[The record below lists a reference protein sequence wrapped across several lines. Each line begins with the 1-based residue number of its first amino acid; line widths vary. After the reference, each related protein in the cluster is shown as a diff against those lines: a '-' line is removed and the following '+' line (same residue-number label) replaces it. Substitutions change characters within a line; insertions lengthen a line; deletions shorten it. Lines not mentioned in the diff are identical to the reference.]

1 MKKLFDFKHFKGDLF
16 GGITAGIVALPLALA
31 FGVSSGLGPSAGLYG
46 AIFVSFFAALF
57 GGTNTQI
64 SGPTA
69 PMTAVSM
76 VVIAGLV
83 AAFDGDVAKALPA
96 ILTVFLLAG
105 IMQVG
110 LGFLGLGKYIKYIP
124 YPVVS
129 GFMTAIGVII
139 LITQILPA
147 IGYYPK
153 EDTAFVN
160 QFKPHAEEIILDNIL
175 AEEAE
180 EGFLVLEDFKE
191 TIERAEMITPI
202 QVLKESQTL
211 ASKDA
216 SGVIGALKI
225 LPRALK
231 NISWLEFLLAAGT
244 IFIIYGFKRITTK
257 VPSTLVAL
265 VVMSGIAIGFNLNYR
280 PIEEIPSGLPIPNF
294 EIFTNFSFGNITP
307 YIFTALTLALLGAID
322 SLLTSVVADN
332 MTKTKHK
339 PNKELIG
346 QGIGNSVAAIFGGIP
361 GAGATIR
368 TVVNINAGGK
378 TRLSGMVAGVLL
390 LVVLLAIGPIA
401 SMIPAA
407 VLAGILI
414 TVGIGVMDYK
424 GLKAIP
430 YMPRPEVVIM
440 IVVLVLSSV
449 WNLVYAV
456 GIGLVI
462 ASLMFVKKIGDLTA
476 ERSDVKSLT
485 KETAWVDETEFP
497 EDFKEVV
504 FIKHIKG
511 PLFFGSTS
519 DFQNLMKQIPESA
532 SIIII
537 RMGRMQYID
546 QSGLYVLEDELIE
559 LTRQGK
565 TVLFVDV
572 LEQPRAL
579 LENIDIIPDLVPEEQ
594 IFEKFDDCTS
604 WIKKNILKIDEDF
617 KNRTQTKETQ
627 NSLTPKEAHNIL
639 VEGNKRFAKNLKA
652 QRNLQ
657 DQVFETSE
665 GQYPFAVIL
674 SCIDSRVPAE
684 LVFDQGIGD
693 IFSVRVAGNVV
704 NKDVLGSMEYACN
717 VAGSKIVV
725 VMGHTKCGAVTAAC
739 KHVELGN
746 ITPLLEKIKP
756 AINIVSKGNEELT
769 DEQIEEVSF
778 ENVNVSIEQIRKE
791 SPILA
796 EMEKNGEIEI
806 VGASYDVN
814 TGLVEF
820 H

>member
-1 MKKLFDFKHFKGDLF
+1 MKNLFDFKHFKGDLF

-76 VVIAGLV
+76 VVIAGMV
-83 AAFDGDVAKALPA
+83 AAFDGDITKALPA

-105 IMQVG
+105 LMQIG
-110 LGFLGLGKYIKYIP
+110 LGFIGLGKYIKYIP

-139 LITQILPA
+139 LVTQILPS

-153 EDTAFVN
+153 EDVEYVA
-160 QFKPHAEEIILDNIL
+160 QYKPHAEEIILDNIL
-175 AEEAE
+175 KDEAG
-180 EGFLVLEDFKE
+180 EGILVLEDFKE
-191 TIERAEMITPI
+191 TIKRAEGITQAQI
-202 QVLKESQTL
+202 LKESQTL

-216 SGVIGALKI
+216 SGVLGTLKVLPGALQ
-225 LPRALK
+225 
-231 NISWLEFLLAAGT
+231 NINWLELLLALGT

-265 VVMSGIAIGFNLNYR
+265 LVMSGIAIGFGLNYR
-280 PIEEIPSGLPIPNF
+280 PIEEIPSGLPIPNL
-294 EIFTNFSFGNITP
+294 EIFTGFSLGSITP

-346 QGIGNSVAAIFGGIP
+346 QGIGNSIGAIFGGIP

-378 TRLSGMVAGVLL
+378 TRLSGMMAGVLL
-390 LVVLLAIGPIA
+390 LIILLALGPIA
-401 SMIPAA
+401 SQIPAA

-430 YMPRPEVVIM
+430 KMPRPEVIIM
-440 IVVLVLSSV
+440 LVVLVLSSV

-462 ASLMFVKKIGDLTA
+462 ASLMFMKKIGDLTA
-476 ERSDVKSLT
+476 ERSDVKSLL
-485 KETAWVDETEFP
+485 KEKTWADEANFP
-497 EDFKEVV
+497 KELKEEV

-519 DFQNLMKQIPESA
+519 DFQQLIKQIPETA
-532 SIIII
+532 STIII

-546 QSGLYVLEDELIE
+546 QSGLYALEDALVD
-559 LTRQGK
+559 LVKDGK
-565 TVLFVDV
+565 KVLLVNV
-572 LEQPRAL
+572 IEQPRYL
-579 LENIDIIPDLVPEEQ
+579 LEKIDIIPDLVPKEQ
-594 IFEKFDDCTS
+594 IFNTFDECIE
-604 WIKKNILKIDEDF
+604 WIK
-617 KNRTQTKETQ
+617 
-627 NSLTPKEAHNIL
+627 
-639 VEGNKRFAKNLKA
+639 
-652 QRNLQ
+652 
-657 DQVFETSE
+657 
-665 GQYPFAVIL
+665 
-674 SCIDSRVPAE
+674 
-684 LVFDQGIGD
+684 
-693 IFSVRVAGNVV
+693 
-704 NKDVLGSMEYACN
+704 
-717 VAGSKIVV
+717 
-725 VMGHTKCGAVTAAC
+725 
-739 KHVELGN
+739 
-746 ITPLLEKIKP
+746 
-756 AINIVSKGNEELT
+756 INIKH
-769 DEQIEEVSF
+769 
-778 ENVNVSIEQIRKE
+778 K
-791 SPILA
+791 
-796 EMEKNGEIEI
+796 
-806 VGASYDVN
+806 
-814 TGLVEF
+814 
-820 H
+820 